1 MRTSAQPLPVVVV
14 GGGSIL
20 LKPQLNGTAIT
31 VPQHFGVANA
41 VGAAMAQVSGE
52 VDRVVSLADTTRD
65 AAIAA
70 VRADAEA
77 KALAAGA
84 SPGSLEMV
92 DAEDIPLAYLGG
104 GATRIRVR
112 VVGDLKTAET
122 STCV

>member
-1 MRTSAQPLPVVVV
+1 MRVVVV

-70 VRADAEA
+70 VRADAAPLQEG
-77 KALAAGA
+77 KSRGGERDLCAGR
-84 SPGSLEMV
+84 
-92 DAEDIPLAYLGG
+92 
-104 GATRIRVR
+104 ATE
-112 VVGDLKTAET
+112 GQQ
-122 STCV
+122 